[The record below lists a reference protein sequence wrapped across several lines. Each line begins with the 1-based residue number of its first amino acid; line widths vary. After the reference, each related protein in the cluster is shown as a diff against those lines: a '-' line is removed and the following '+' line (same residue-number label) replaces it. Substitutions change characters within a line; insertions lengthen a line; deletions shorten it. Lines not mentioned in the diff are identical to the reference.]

1 MTAPDGGSPGGSD
14 PAPPEDTAV
23 GDDEQGEATVVF
35 DEVPPEL
42 DVLVQAAVERNA
54 REAVVLDLRGISD
67 ATDFFVIASGDSDV
81 HTRAIARNVRERMEE
96 HGYEPG
102 GVEGESQGRWILL
115 DYFNIVVHVFLP
127 RVRNF
132 YQLEQLWGDAPRA
145 EVTG

>member
-1 MTAPDGGSPGGSD
+1 MTARSGESPGG
-14 PAPPEDTAV
+14 PEAGAPDEAAVEDS
-23 GDDEQGEATVVF
+23 GQGEETGLF

-42 DVLVQAAVERNA
+42 GVLVQAAAERNA
-54 REAVVLDLRGISD
+54 REGVVLDLRGISD

-115 DYFNIVVHVFLP
+115 DYFNVVVHVFLP
-127 RVRNF
+127 RVREF

-145 EVTG
+145 EIPG